1 MTVLQLQDK
10 IICIEKKLDK
20 LLELLSKQSKSSC
33 SYTLHSWLD
42 EWLVTYKKPFV
53 KQNSLNVT
61 EVAIRVHIKP
71 NLPDMPLSSVNG
83 LMLQKFLLTIE
94 KSRTRK
100 SVFTTLNMA
109 FNLAYEL
116 KLIDENPMHGVKIAA
131 HVEKKGQNLSHEE
144 QRAFLSAITGHPAE
158 NYFKLLLYT
167 GCRRNEIL
175 SLNIKDI
182 DYKNK
187 TLHINGTKTNSSNR
201 TIPLFDEAAALLS
214 VLPHNSDGFFF
225 NFRPDYV
232 THAFKKICPE
242 HKLHDLR
249 HTFATNCLEAEIPL
263 KVVQK
268 WLGHS
273 NIDTTADIYT
283 HVTQDISC
291 AEAHKLTALYN
302 QKNSR

>member
-1 MTVLQLQDK
+1 MRFWLYYFSY
-10 IICIEKKLDK
+10 IIK
-20 LLELLSKQSKSSC
+20 LLAKIYKRFIKINTISKIFC
-33 SYTLHSWLD
+33 L
-42 EWLVTYKKPFV
+42 
-53 KQNSLNVT
+53 
-61 EVAIRVHIKP
+61 
-71 NLPDMPLSSVNG
+71 
-83 LMLQKFLLTIE
+83 
-94 KSRTRK
+94 
-100 SVFTTLNMA
+100 
-109 FNLAYEL
+109 
-116 KLIDENPMHGVKIAA
+116 
-131 HVEKKGQNLSHEE
+131 
-144 QRAFLSAITGHPAE
+144 
-158 NYFKLLLYT
+158 
-167 GCRRNEIL
+167 
-175 SLNIKDI
+175 IKDI

-232 THAFKKICPE
+232 THAFKKYAPN
-242 HKLHDLR
+242 
-249 HTFATNCLEAEIPL
+249 TSFTTYATPL
-263 KVVQK
+263 LQTVWKPKVVQK

>member
-1 MTVLQLQDK
+1 MRFWLYYFGY
-10 IICIEKKLDK
+10 IIK
-20 LLELLSKQSKSSC
+20 LLAKIYKRFIKINTISKIFC
-33 SYTLHSWLD
+33 L
-42 EWLVTYKKPFV
+42 
-53 KQNSLNVT
+53 
-61 EVAIRVHIKP
+61 
-71 NLPDMPLSSVNG
+71 
-83 LMLQKFLLTIE
+83 
-94 KSRTRK
+94 
-100 SVFTTLNMA
+100 
-109 FNLAYEL
+109 
-116 KLIDENPMHGVKIAA
+116 
-131 HVEKKGQNLSHEE
+131 
-144 QRAFLSAITGHPAE
+144 
-158 NYFKLLLYT
+158 
-167 GCRRNEIL
+167 
-175 SLNIKDI
+175 IKDI

-249 HTFATNCLEAEIPL
+249 HTFATNCPEAEIPL

>member
-1 MTVLQLQDK
+1 
-10 IICIEKKLDK
+10 
-20 LLELLSKQSKSSC
+20 
-33 SYTLHSWLD
+33 
-42 EWLVTYKKPFV
+42 
-53 KQNSLNVT
+53 
-61 EVAIRVHIKP
+61 
-71 NLPDMPLSSVNG
+71 
-83 LMLQKFLLTIE
+83 
-94 KSRTRK
+94 
-100 SVFTTLNMA
+100 MA

-116 KLIDENPMHGVKIAA
+116 KLIDKNPMHNVKIAA

-144 QRAFLSAITGHPAE
+144 QRAFLSSIIGHPPPKITLSCCSPAAAAK
-158 NYFKLLLYT
+158 F
-167 GCRRNEIL
+167 

-249 HTFATNCLEAEIPL
+249 HTFATNCPEAESGAKMARTLEYWHNCGYLHPC
-263 KVVQK
+263 
-268 WLGHS
+268 
-273 NIDTTADIYT
+273 NAR
-283 HVTQDISC
+283 
-291 AEAHKLTALYN
+291 HKLCRSAQTYGII
-302 QKNSR
+302 

>member
-1 MTVLQLQDK
+1 
-10 IICIEKKLDK
+10 
-20 LLELLSKQSKSSC
+20 
-33 SYTLHSWLD
+33 
-42 EWLVTYKKPFV
+42 
-53 KQNSLNVT
+53 
-61 EVAIRVHIKP
+61 
-71 NLPDMPLSSVNG
+71 
-83 LMLQKFLLTIE
+83 
-94 KSRTRK
+94 
-100 SVFTTLNMA
+100 
-109 FNLAYEL
+109 
-116 KLIDENPMHGVKIAA
+116 MHGVKIAA

-144 QRAFLSAITGHPAE
+144 QRAFLSSIIGHPSE
-158 NYFKLLLYT
+158 NYFKLLLA
-167 GCRRNEIL
+167 RRRSEIL

-182 DYKNK
+182 
-187 TLHINGTKTNSSNR
+187 SSNR

-242 HKLHDLR
+242 HKFHDLR
-249 HTFATNCLEAEIPL
+249 HTFATNCPEAEIPL

-273 NIDTTADIYT
+273 NINTTADIYT

>member
-1 MTVLQLQDK
+1 
-10 IICIEKKLDK
+10 
-20 LLELLSKQSKSSC
+20 
-33 SYTLHSWLD
+33 
-42 EWLVTYKKPFV
+42 
-53 KQNSLNVT
+53 
-61 EVAIRVHIKP
+61 
-71 NLPDMPLSSVNG
+71 
-83 LMLQKFLLTIE
+83 
-94 KSRTRK
+94 
-100 SVFTTLNMA
+100 MA

-249 HTFATNCLEAEIPL
+249 HTFATNCPEAESGAKMARTL
-263 KVVQK
+263 E
-268 WLGHS
+268 
-273 NIDTTADIYT
+273 Y
-283 HVTQDISC
+283 
-291 AEAHKLTALYN
+291 
-302 QKNSR
+302 

>member
-1 MTVLQLQDK
+1 
-10 IICIEKKLDK
+10 
-20 LLELLSKQSKSSC
+20 
-33 SYTLHSWLD
+33 
-42 EWLVTYKKPFV
+42 
-53 KQNSLNVT
+53 
-61 EVAIRVHIKP
+61 
-71 NLPDMPLSSVNG
+71 
-83 LMLQKFLLTIE
+83 
-94 KSRTRK
+94 
-100 SVFTTLNMA
+100 MA

-144 QRAFLSAITGHPAE
+144 QRAFLSSIIGHPSE
-158 NYFKLLLYT
+158 NYFKLLLAR
-167 GCRRNEIL
+167 RRNEIL
-175 SLNIKDI
+175 SINIKDI

-249 HTFATNCLEAEIPL
+249 HTFATNCPEAEIPL